1 MRIGL
6 RVDVDTFRGTRLGVP
21 NLCRLFA
28 DHAINASFFFSV
40 GPDNMGRHLWRLLRP
55 KFLFKM
61 LRTKATRLY
70 GWDILFKGTLWPGPV
85 IGKKLGSVISS
96 AAEAGHEVGLHAWD
110 HHAWQAHVDTMDSQT
125 VSRSLRRGVD
135 LLTQILGRPPT
146 CSAVPGWK
154 CNDLVLK
161 EKGSFAFRYNS
172 DCRGD
177 SIFLPLVDDEQLAQ
191 PQIPV
196 TLPTYDEMIGRHG
209 VTESN
214 YNDRLLAE
222 CSEDRLN
229 VLTIHAE
236 AEGMACFD
244 MFDRFLKAAEA
255 QGVSFVALGALLD
268 DCPAMG
274 KSRVVQG
281 TISGREGWVAWQ
293 ETSKSYHKD
302 NG

>member
-6 RVDVDTFRGTRLGVP
+6 RVDVDTLRGTKLGVP

-28 DHAINASFFFSV
+28 DHEINASFFFSV

-61 LRTKATRLY
+61 LRTKASRLY

-85 IGKKLGSVISS
+85 IGKKLSGVISA

-110 HHAWQAHVDTMDSQT
+110 HHAWQAHIDTMDAE
-125 VSRSLRRGVD
+125 VIRRSLRRGVD
-135 LLTQILGRPPT
+135 MLAKILGRPPT

-154 CNDLVLK
+154 CNNLVLM
-161 EKGSFAFRYNS
+161 EKSRFPFRYNS

-177 SIFLPLVDDEQLAQ
+177 NIFLPLVDDEQLAQ

-222 CSEDRLN
+222 CFEDRLN

-236 AEGMACFD
+236 AEGIACFD

-274 KSRVVQG
+274 SSRVVQG
-281 TISGREGWVAWQ
+281 TISGREGWVSRQ
-293 ETSKSYHKD
+293 ETSKSDRKD
-302 NG
+302 AG

>member
-1 MRIGL
+1 MRVGL
-6 RVDVDTFRGTRLGVP
+6 RVDVDTFRGTKLGVP

-28 DHAINASFFFSV
+28 DHEINASFFFSV

-55 KFLFKM
+55 KFLWKM
-61 LRTKATRLY
+61 LRTKASQLY
-70 GWDILFKGTLWPGPV
+70 GWDIIFKGTLWPGPV
-85 IGKKLGSVISS
+85 IGKKLGGVISS

-110 HHAWQAHVDTMDSQT
+110 HQAWQAHIDTMDAQA
-125 VSRSLRRGVD
+125 VSRSLIRGVD
-135 LLTQILGRPPT
+135 MLSKILGRAPT

-154 CNDLVLK
+154 CNDIVLK
-161 EKGSFAFRYNS
+161 EKSRFPFRYNS

-196 TLPTYDEMIGRHG
+196 TLPTYDEMIGQDG

-214 YNDRLLAE
+214 YNERLLAACE
-222 CSEDRLN
+222 SDRLN

-236 AEGMACFD
+236 AEGIACFE
-244 MFDRFLKAAEA
+244 MFDNFLKTAKS
-255 QGVSFVALGALLD
+255 QGISFLPLGALLD
-268 DCPAMG
+268 DCPEMG
-274 KSRVVQG
+274 SSRIVQG

-293 ETSKSYHKD
+293 ETSKSYHEE